1 MIGERRS
8 LGADLMLIRQDER
21 ALIIECKY
29 SSDTGVVGQRGY
41 EQALA
46 YATEARTSLVP
57 EVMAVVGPQEV
68 VPEPAFVD
76 TIVGTVGVIPP
87 HTLSTM
93 VVDSLD
99 T

>member
-1 MIGERRS
+1 MV
-8 LGADLMLIRQDER
+8 
-21 ALIIECKY
+21 ALY
-29 SSDTGVVGQRGY
+29 P
-41 EQALA
+41 L
-46 YATEARTSLVP
+46 
-57 EVMAVVGPQEV
+57 QEV

-76 TIVGTVGVIPP
+76 IIVGTVGVIPP

>member
-1 MIGERRS
+1 M
-8 LGADLMLIRQDER
+8 A
-21 ALIIECKY
+21 ALY
-29 SSDTGVVGQRGY
+29 P
-41 EQALA
+41 L
-46 YATEARTSLVP
+46 
-57 EVMAVVGPQEV
+57 QEV